1 MYKLFFSK
9 LTTSALLVMLAFSHY
24 AHSAQIIPKNMQGSW
39 GGKGAFIVLDKPNDP
54 QGPQSTFEFNF
65 KLIATGNIFYL
76 VREEGTVNEKWE
88 LDLFLPYN
96 NKPLDS
102 FSLEKNFNNVDFGTG
117 SGYCQ
122 GTDLCVENI
131 SASEEA
137 KKKGKDHMIYGIIGF
152 AVIVGVWG
160 LVNIVTTTFGLK
172 GDAIKPI
179 APQLVN
185 SDSAAKAGSCP
196 DIKAGSSKFADVIG
210 YFTCLIDKTIIPFIF
225 AIAMVFFIWGAVNF
239 FIINANE
246 ESKRAQG
253 RQFMLWAVIALAVMI
268 SVWGLVKILALTF
281 GIDTSYL
288 PKVKP

>member
-1 MYKLFFSK
+1 MKKFFK
-9 LTTSALLVMLAFSHY
+9 FTPLILLSAFL
-24 AHSAQIIPKNMQGSW
+24 P
-39 GGKGAFIVLDKPNDP
+39 
-54 QGPQSTFEFNF
+54 
-65 KLIATGNIFYL
+65 LIAHAETSCN
-76 VREEGTVNEKWE
+76 
-88 LDLFLPYN
+88 
-96 NKPLDS
+96 
-102 FSLEKNFNNVDFGTG
+102 GTG
-117 SGYCQ
+117 LSNLICQ
-122 GTDLCVENI
+122 VSELINSVIPVLVLLGLAYFIWGIVQYVIADG
-131 SASEEA
+131 EEA